1 MKTINEIKDDD
12 LVFNEQTNSQ
22 IYACDLKR
30 EWNSLNEDER
40 SGWRTM
46 KERTIKLFAETILD
60 GIYEDM
66 ESNGYEDM
74 FIHLWDDTSE
84 EFKQR
89 VQALLD
95 EISNFPSAKVYD
107 IDESIN
113 PFVDLEEEHMDK
125 TDKIKN
131 YKLFRREGGFL
142 KFSEKGVEIL
152 NDKGDTYAYIVSE
165 NKIDKRDYTSIE
177 KESEEQQWN

>member
-1 MKTINEIKDDD
+1 MKTINEIKDDE
-12 LVFNEQTNSQ
+12 LLFNEQTQSQ
-22 IYACDLKR
+22 VEASDLKR

-40 SGWRTM
+40 SGWRTS
-46 KERTIKLFAETILD
+46 KERTIKLSAETILD
-60 GIYEDM
+60 KIYEDM

-74 FIHLWDDTSE
+74 FVHLWNDTSE

-89 VQALLD
+89 FQKILD
-95 EISNFPSAKVYD
+95 EISDFPSAKVYD
-107 IDESIN
+107 IDEDIN

-125 TDKIKN
+125 TDNIKN

-142 KFSEKGVEIL
+142 KVSEKGVEIL

-165 NKIDKRDYTSIE
+165 NKIDKRDYASIE